1 MIRLCLIV
9 KVMEV
14 TGIKTPVRMAKSA
27 ENEQNPLVQ
36 RLIRGDRS
44 VFDEIVRQNQL
55 WIARLA
61 SRLLGWP
68 DDVED
73 VVQEIF
79 LKVLKNLANFRGQSS
94 LWTWLTSITVNT
106 CRSWKRKRLLRW
118 NSLKRLYQRTCEPSS
133 ASPEPTS
140 DRETFERVR
149 RAVQKLPTRYR
160 EVMVLRYLEELPMAQ
175 IATILGLNRN
185 TVNVRLNRA
194 RAMLK
199 EKLSDWM
206 DIS

>member
-1 MIRLCLIV
+1 M
-9 KVMEV
+9 VME
-14 TGIKTPVRMAKSA
+14 GIGTKTPVRMAKSA

-44 VFDEIVRQNQL
+44 VFDEIVRQNQA

-94 LWTWLTSITVNT
+94 LRTWLTSITVNT

-118 NSLKRLYQRTCEPSS
+118 NSLKRLYQRTCEPPSVSS
-133 ASPEPTS
+133 EPTA
-140 DRETFERVR
+140 DRETFKKVR
-149 RAVQKLPTRYR
+149 RAVQKLPAHYR
-160 EVMVLRYLEELPMAQ
+160 EVIVLKYLEQLPVGQ
-175 IATILGLNRN
+175 IAEILGLFCNL
-185 TVNVRLNRA
+185 VHVRLNRA
-194 RAMLK
+194 RAMLRESLADLVEEELL
-199 EKLSDWM
+199 EK
-206 DIS
+206 

>member
-1 MIRLCLIV
+1 
-9 KVMEV
+9 ME
-14 TGIKTPVRMAKSA
+14 GIGTQTPVRMAKSA

-44 VFDEIVRQNQL
+44 VFDEIVRQNQA

-61 SRLLGWP
+61 YRLLGWP

-94 LWTWLTSITVNT
+94 VETWLTSITVNT

-118 NSLKRLYQRTCEPSS
+118 NSLKRLYQRTSEPSPVN
-133 ASPEPTS
+133 PEPIA
-140 DRETFERVR
+140 DRETFEKIR
-149 RAVQKLPTRYR
+149 RIVQKLPTQYR

-175 IATILGLNRN
+175 IAGILGFNRN

-199 EKLSDWM
+199 ERLADLVEE
-206 DIS
+206 